1 VLSRGFKGASV
12 VWLVAGWVEEWWSVL
27 RVQWIQY
34 MMAWRCYNRK
44 RIARGKDKG
53 CLGVPV
59 PDFRTGKVNS
69 RVEKEVLK
77 RAFFDRD
84 AITVARELLGK
95 EIVVRGEG
103 YEFSGIITETEA
115 YTGVE
120 DKASHAFGGKMTSR
134 NSIMYGRPGMVYV
147 YLIYG
152 MYHLIN
158 IIARGEGVPEA
169 VLIRSIEPRTG
180 IPAMAERRYHKGL
193 DELTK
198 KEFQNLT
205 TGPGKLT
212 KAMGITMAEN
222 GQSLY
227 FPEEE
232 IEGEAVDAVGGTGA
246 GTGEGMPATLPE
258 KGQRILIREAE
269 ESSFEI
275 TETVRVGVDY
285 AGEYALKPWRFYIT
299 GSRFISKY

>member
-1 VLSRGFKGASV
+1 
-12 VWLVAGWVEEWWSVL
+12 
-27 RVQWIQY
+27 
-34 MMAWRCYNRK
+34 M
-44 RIARGKDKG
+44 
-53 CLGVPV
+53 
-59 PDFRTGKVNS
+59 
-69 RVEKEVLK
+69 EKEVLD

-84 AITVARELLGK
+84 AITVAMELLGK

-103 YEFSGIITETEA
+103 YELSGIITETEA

-120 DKASHAFGGKMTSR
+120 DMASHAFGGKMTSR

-158 IIARGEGVPEA
+158 IITRGEGIPEA

-180 IPAMAERRYHKGL
+180 MPAMAERRYHKGL

-212 KAMGITMAEN
+212 RALGITMAEN

-227 FPEEE
+227 FPAEEME
-232 IEGEAVDAVGGTGA
+232 DDGALADGTGLEA
-246 GTGEGMPATLPE
+246 GEGMSGTLPG
-258 KGQRILIREAE
+258 KRQRIMIREAGE
-269 ESSFEI
+269 PSFEI

-299 GSRFISKY
+299 GSPFISKY

>member
-1 VLSRGFKGASV
+1 MEKG
-12 VWLVAGWVEEWWSVL
+12 
-27 RVQWIQY
+27 I
-34 MMAWRCYNRK
+34 
-44 RIARGKDKG
+44 
-53 CLGVPV
+53 
-59 PDFRTGKVNS
+59 
-69 RVEKEVLK
+69 LK
-77 RAFFDRD
+77 REFYDRD

-103 YEFSGIITETEA
+103 YELSGIITETEA
-115 YTGVE
+115 YTGID
-120 DKASHAFGGKMTSR
+120 DKASHAFGGKMTNR

-158 IIARGEGVPEA
+158 IIARGEGIPEA
-169 VLIRSIEPRTG
+169 VLIRSIEPTAG
-180 IPAMAERRYHKGL
+180 IPAMAERRYHKAL
-193 DELTK
+193 DELTE

-227 FPEEE
+227 FPDEER
-232 IEGEAVDAVGGTGA
+232 EGDDRHGA
-246 GTGEGMPATLPE
+246 HADSVESGQSLSATLLG
-258 KGQRILIREAE
+258 KGQRILIREAVE
-269 ESSFEI
+269 PAFEI

-285 AGEYALKPWRFYIT
+285 AAEYALKPWRFYIT

>member
-1 VLSRGFKGASV
+1 MEKG
-12 VWLVAGWVEEWWSVL
+12 
-27 RVQWIQY
+27 
-34 MMAWRCYNRK
+34 
-44 RIARGKDKG
+44 
-53 CLGVPV
+53 
-59 PDFRTGKVNS
+59 
-69 RVEKEVLK
+69 VLK

-84 AITVARELLGK
+84 AITVAKELLGK
-95 EIVVRGEG
+95 EIVVTGEG
-103 YEFSGIITETEA
+103 YELSGIITETEA
-115 YTGVE
+115 YTGIE
-120 DKASHAFGGKMTSR
+120 DKASHAFGGKMTRR

-158 IIARGEGVPEA
+158 IIARGEGIPEA
-169 VLIRSIEPRTG
+169 VLIRSIEPGTG

-227 FPEEE
+227 FPDEEME
-232 IEGEAVDAVGGTGA
+232 DEPGAVRRGTSLETGEARPV
-246 GTGEGMPATLPE
+246 MLPK
-258 KGQRILIREAE
+258 KGQTIMIREAE
-269 ESSFEI
+269 KTSFEI

>member
-1 VLSRGFKGASV
+1 MEKG
-12 VWLVAGWVEEWWSVL
+12 
-27 RVQWIQY
+27 I
-34 MMAWRCYNRK
+34 
-44 RIARGKDKG
+44 
-53 CLGVPV
+53 
-59 PDFRTGKVNS
+59 
-69 RVEKEVLK
+69 LK
-77 RAFFDRD
+77 REFFDRD

-103 YEFSGIITETEA
+103 YELSGIITETEA
-115 YTGVE
+115 YTGIE

-158 IIARGEGVPEA
+158 IIARGEGIPEA

-180 IPAMAERRYHKGL
+180 IPAMAERRYHKAL

-222 GQSLY
+222 GRSLY
-227 FPEEE
+227 FPDEER
-232 IEGEAVDAVGGTGA
+232 EGQGEKGTGV
-246 GTGEGMPATLPE
+246 EVEQDMSATLPG
-258 KGQRILIREAE
+258 KGQEILIREAVE
-269 ESSFEI
+269 PSFEV